1 MGCYLY
7 SMKAIPIHEAKANL
21 SKYIKQAKAGKPV
34 YIGAWGETEVVLS
47 AVPKEKKASSMF
59 GSMKGQIWISQEAW
73 DKSEREIAEDFENSK
88 IFPDAD

>member
-1 MGCYLY
+1 
-7 SMKAIPIHEAKANL
+7 MKAIPIHEAKANL

-47 AVPKEKKASSMF
+47 AAPKKKNGEGMWGAF
-59 GSMKGQIWISQEAW
+59 KGQLWISQEAW
-73 DKSEREIAEDFENSK
+73 DKSEREIAKDFENSK